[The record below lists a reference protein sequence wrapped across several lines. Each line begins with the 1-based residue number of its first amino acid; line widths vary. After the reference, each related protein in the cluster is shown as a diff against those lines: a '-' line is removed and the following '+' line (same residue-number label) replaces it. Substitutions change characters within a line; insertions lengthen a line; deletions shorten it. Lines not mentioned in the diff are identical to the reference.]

1 MDNYWRI
8 LLFSYYFPNLFQDRA
23 WQSSKSDYRWCNKT
37 VKLQSVKIYRTKVK
51 AHIEIWDFKP
61 CTWSILK
68 IIIRASRF
76 RKYVTILSWT
86 TICSVVDAWSLVRHD
101 HWEVTLSFSA
111 SLLNRFL
118 KTRSR
123 YNCSDRNTLFRFI
136 YRISQKSL
144 YLYSV
149 IFIQNYG
156 FQSESNSRMHENEK
170 PYIITETKN

>member
-1 MDNYWRI
+1 MKAINKFLFQLINSGTFYTFWLWYIIMDNYWRI

-76 RKYVTILSWT
+76 RKYVNILSWT

-136 YRISQKSL
+136 YRISQKKF
-144 YLYSV
+144 V
-149 IFIQNYG
+149 FI
-156 FQSESNSRMHENEK
+156 
-170 PYIITETKN
+170 